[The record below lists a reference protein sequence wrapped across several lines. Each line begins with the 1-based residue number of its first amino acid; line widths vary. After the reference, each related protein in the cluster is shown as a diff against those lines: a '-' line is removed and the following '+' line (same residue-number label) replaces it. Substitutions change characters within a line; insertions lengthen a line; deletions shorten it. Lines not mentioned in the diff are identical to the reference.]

1 MLNPDV
7 LRASALR
14 AADRMPLLSVVLNR
28 ALGLLAQGDD
38 VSVGHLSTVIEED
51 VVITGS
57 LLSIA
62 NSALY
67 GGNSRVASVRPAI
80 VRLGLNKTRNV
91 LLGLTVSRCFT
102 SVRAPGPWSSIRFN
116 SHSLAV
122 ATLSDLI
129 VQSVPCE
136 NAEWAFMA
144 GLLHDIGLPLIAV
157 GLPEQYRFIA
167 TEPGSEA
174 AIVGREREVLGFTHF
189 DLGAEMLAR
198 WNCPAIVQEAARF
211 GDSMEIPS
219 AKPLNLGTVVKTAS
233 LLADAS
239 GLAIFDSREN
249 HDLAIRLLETLEIPS
264 PRDFIAKFEAEYS
277 NVQACAA

>member
-1 MLNPDV
+1 MNPDV
-7 LRASALR
+7 LRATALR

-28 ALGLLAQGDD
+28 ALGLLAQGDE
-38 VSVGHLSTVIEED
+38 VSVKDLSSVIEED

-67 GGNSRVASVRPAI
+67 CGNSRVASVRPAI
-80 VRLGLNKTRNV
+80 VRLGLRKTRNV
-91 LLGLTVSRCFT
+91 LLGLTVGKCFA

-129 VQSVPCE
+129 VQSVPSE

-157 GLPEQYRFIA
+157 GLPEQYRA
-167 TEPGSEA
+167 LAAQADNEA
-174 AIVGREREVLGFTHF
+174 NIVERERETLGFTHF
-189 DLGAEMLAR
+189 DLGADLLVR
-198 WNCPAIVQEAARF
+198 WNCPPIVQEAIRF
-211 GDSMEIPS
+211 GDSLDIPIEQ
-219 AKPLNLGTVVKTAS
+219 PLKLGAVVKSAS
-233 LLADAS
+233 QVAEAS
-239 GLAIFDSREN
+239 GISLFDSCEDIGLTAQLVEALGVR
-249 HDLAIRLLETLEIPS
+249 APQ
-264 PRDFIAKFEAEYS
+264 DFIAKFQAEYG

>member
-14 AADRMPLLSVVLNR
+14 AADRMPLLSVVLKR

-38 VSVGHLSTVIEED
+38 VSVKDLSTVIEED

-57 LLSIA
+57 LLAIA

-67 GGNSRVASVRPAI
+67 CGNTRIASLRPAI
-80 VRLGLNKTRNV
+80 ARLGLNKTRNV

-116 SHSLAV
+116 AHSLAV
-122 ATLSDLI
+122 ATLSGFI
-129 VQSVPCE
+129 VQSVRSE

-157 GLPEQYRFIA
+157 GLPEQYRVIA
-167 TEPGSEA
+167 MQAGSDA
-174 AIVGREREVLGFTHF
+174 DIVEHEREVLGFTHF

-198 WNCPAIVQEAARF
+198 WNCPAMVQEATRF
-211 GDSMEIPS
+211 SETREVPS
-219 AKPLNLGTVVKTAS
+219 ERPLSLGAVVKTAS

-239 GLAIFDSREN
+239 GISIFDSN
-249 HDLAIRLLETLEIPS
+249 KDNDVAIPILDALGIAAPL
-264 PRDFIAKFEAEYS
+264 DFIAKFEAEYS